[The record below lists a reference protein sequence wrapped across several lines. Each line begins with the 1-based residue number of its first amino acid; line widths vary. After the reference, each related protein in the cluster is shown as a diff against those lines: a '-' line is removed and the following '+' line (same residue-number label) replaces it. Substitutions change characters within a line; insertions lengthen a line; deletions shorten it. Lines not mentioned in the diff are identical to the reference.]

1 MPHII
6 SNSSSSDVHPIPSR
20 LDGSAPMAAQT
31 IEEPIARIRLV
42 SMCKAYGQMRAN
54 DHVSLSVAPGEIHA
68 VLGENGAGKSTLMK
82 MIYGVT
88 APDSGE
94 IYWDGRRVQINS
106 PAQARALGI
115 GMVFQHFS
123 LFETL
128 TVAENIALAMEGAVD
143 IAQLSQRIREV
154 SEHYGLPIAPQR
166 LIHDLSVGER
176 QRVEI
181 VRCLLQNPKLLIMDE
196 PTSVLTPQAVEKLFE
211 TLRTLASEGC
221 SIVYISHKLDE
232 IQTLCDHATVLRHG
246 SVSGT
251 CQPKQESVETLAKLM
266 IGRALPEYK
275 HTHSAV
281 GETRL
286 CVTRLSMTTDDPF
299 GVDLQDI
306 ELQVSAGEILGI
318 AGVSGNG
325 QAELLAALSGEKRCA
340 RADMIQIMGQD
351 AGHMDAAQRRKL
363 GLGLCFVPEER
374 LGKGAVPSMSLAE
387 NALLT
392 AYQAPQFGLLS
403 RGVFQLL
410 QKRQMRRLAQQ
421 CIDEFQV
428 KCEGT
433 HSLASSLSGGNL
445 QKFIMGR
452 EILLAPKLMVV
463 AQPTWGVDV
472 GAAAF
477 LRQRL
482 LDLAAQGVAI
492 VLLSEELEEIFEIAD
507 HIAVIAHGRMSPICA
522 IESTTPEQIGVWM
535 SGLFDDVR
543 PDVTN
548 QRQPA
553 RSEVPSVGP
562 Q

>member
-1 MPHII
+1 MMIEPHTPH
-6 SNSSSSDVHPIPSR
+6 NQATR
-20 LDGSAPMAAQT
+20 LTLKGMT
-31 IEEPIARIRLV
+31 KI
-42 SMCKAYGQMRAN
+42 YGNMRAN
-54 DHVSLSVAPGEIHA
+54 DDVSLSVNAGEIHA

-88 APDSGE
+88 MPDAGE
-94 IYWDGRRVQINS
+94 IFWNGEPVQIKS

-128 TVAENIALAMEGAVD
+128 TVVENIALAMDEK
-143 IAQLSQRIREV
+143 IPMSTLSARIVEV

-166 LIHDLSVGER
+166 LVHDLSVGER

-211 TLRTLASEGC
+211 TLRKLAVEGC
-221 SIVYISHKLDE
+221 SILYISHKLDE
-232 IQTLCDHATVLRHG
+232 IQSLCDSATVLRQG
-246 SVSGT
+246 KVSGH
-251 CQPKQESVETLAKLM
+251 CQPKSETVETLAQLM

-275 HTHSAV
+275 HAHQTV
-281 GETRL
+281 GEVRL
-286 CVTRLSMTTDDPF
+286 HINQLSMSTDDPF
-299 GVDLQDI
+299 GVDLTDVN
-306 ELQVSAGEILGI
+306 LTVRAGEIVGI

-325 QAELLAALSGEKRCA
+325 QAEFLSALSGEKRA
-340 RADMIQIMGQD
+340 SRADMVQIMGQN
-351 AGHMDAAQRRKL
+351 AGHLDAAQRRNL

-374 LGKGAVPSMSLAE
+374 LGKGAVPAMSLSE

-392 AYQAPQFGLLS
+392 AYQSPKFSMLRHGLMQ
-403 RGVFQLL
+403 R
-410 QKRQMRRLAQQ
+410 KNMRALARR

-428 KCEGT
+428 KAEGT
-433 HSLASSLSGGNL
+433 HSAASSLSGGNL

-452 EILLAPKLMVV
+452 EILLAPKLMIV

-472 GAAAF
+472 GASAF

-482 LDLAAQGVAI
+482 LDLAADGVAI

-507 HIAVIAHGRMSPICA
+507 QIAVIAHGRMSPICP
-522 IESTTPEQIGVWM
+522 IEDTTPEQIGVWM
-535 SGLFDDVR
+535 SGLFEAKTSAD
-543 PDVTN
+543 
-548 QRQPA
+548 A
-553 RSEVPSVGP
+553 
-562 Q
+562 